1 MIQNTDSSERVDMQ
15 SIHFEKISSE
25 TKLNRMHIAAVASL
39 LADGATIPF
48 IARYR
53 KEATGSM
60 DEVFV
65 MVVRDRLEQLEKLDE
80 RRNVILRSL
89 DERELL
95 TADLSDKIG
104 SACTITS
111 LEDIYLPFR
120 PRRRT
125 RATKAREKGLEPLA
139 QRIMLQK
146 GDDPFLYALDYLDS
160 DKCVDTAE
168 DAVSGARDIIAED
181 LAHDAE
187 IRDPMRRLYW
197 DTGSYECRV
206 IPGMEQEGSKFR
218 DYFEWNE
225 SVRAAP
231 SHRVLAMRRGEEKK
245 TLSLRITVEL
255 ERALDILLSA
265 ACLNPDNSEGE
276 VISEAALDGFRRLL
290 APSMETETRL
300 RSKQAADDEAIR
312 VFASNLREL
321 LLAPPLGPK
330 GVLAI
335 DPGFRTGCKLVCL
348 SSQGTVQHNT
358 TIFPFMSETK
368 KSEAMKTVIG
378 LIEKFGQEFIAVGNG
393 TAGRETE
400 AFLGE
405 TGLREDVKVIPVN
418 ESGAS
423 VYSASSA
430 AREEFPDFDLTVRGA
445 ISIGRRL
452 QDPLAELVKID
463 PKSIGVGQYQ
473 HDVDS
478 KKLRK
483 ALDDTVESCVNSVG
497 VDLNTASPQ
506 LLSYVSGLTERVSRN
521 IVRWSEKN
529 GSFLNRQQLL
539 EVAGLGPVAF
549 EQSAGFL
556 RIRNGQNP
564 LDASGVHP
572 ESYSVVERMA
582 GSKGMIVSELMRSE
596 NARESIDLKD
606 YVDGKTGLPTLRDI
620 MKELDKP
627 GRDPRKSFQ
636 VFSFADVHDI
646 KDLEEGMI
654 LPGIVTNVTNFGA
667 FVDVGVHQDGLVHIS
682 QMADKFVRNPAD
694 IVSAGENL
702 IVRVLEVDIKRSRI
716 SLSMTSIED
725 K

>member
-1 MIQNTDSSERVDMQ
+1 MQ

-25 TKLNRMHIAAVASL
+25 TKLNRMYVAAVASL
-39 LADGATIPF
+39 LADGATVPF

-60 DEVFV
+60 DEVSV
-65 MVVRDRLEQLEKLDE
+65 MTVRDRLEQLEKLDE
-80 RRNVILRSL
+80 RRKVILRSL

-95 TADLSDKIG
+95 TAELSEKIG
-104 SACTITS
+104 NAGTLTS

-139 QRIMLQK
+139 QRILLQK
-146 GDDPFLYALDYLDS
+146 GDDPFLYALEYVDS
-160 DKCVDTAE
+160 EKGVDTVE

-181 LAHDAE
+181 LAHNAQ

-197 DTGSYECRV
+197 STGSYGCRV
-206 IPGMEQEGSKFR
+206 ISGMEQEGSKFR

-225 SVRAAP
+225 PVRTAP

-245 TLSLRITVEL
+245 FLSLRITVSF
-255 ERALDILLSA
+255 ERALDIILPA
-265 ACLNPDNSEGE
+265 VCLNPDTPEGR
-276 VISEAALDGFRRLL
+276 VISEAASDGFRRLL

-300 RSKQAADDEAIR
+300 RSKEAADEEAIR
-312 VFASNLREL
+312 VFTSNLREL
-321 LLAPPLGPK
+321 LLAAPLGPK
-330 GVLAI
+330 GVLAV

-348 SSQGTVQHNT
+348 NSQGSVQHST
-358 TIFPFMSETK
+358 TIFPFMSESK
-368 KSEAMKTVIG
+368 KSEAVKTVIE
-378 LIEKFGQEFIAVGNG
+378 LIDKFEPEFIAVGNG

-400 AFLGE
+400 AFLRE
-405 TGLREDVKVIPVN
+405 SGLQKEVKVIPVN

-423 VYSASSA
+423 IYSASKV

-478 KKLRK
+478 RKLRK

-497 VDLNTASPQ
+497 VDLNTASSQ

-521 IVRWSEKN
+521 IVKWSEEN
-529 GSFLNRQQLL
+529 GAFLNRRQLL
-539 EVAGLGPVAF
+539 KVSGLGPAAF

-564 LDASGVHP
+564 LDASAVHP

-582 GSKGMIVSELMRSE
+582 GSKGLSVAELMSSE
-596 NARESIDLKD
+596 NSRKSIDLKD
-606 YVDGKTGLPTLRDI
+606 FVDGKTGLPTLRDI
-620 MKELDKP
+620 MEELEKP

-636 VFSFADVHDI
+636 VFNFADVHDI

-667 FVDVGVHQDGLVHIS
+667 FVDIGVHQDGLVHIS
-682 QMADKFVRNPAD
+682 QMADRFVKNPAD
-694 IVSAGENL
+694 IVSAGEQL
-702 IVRVLEVDIKRSRI
+702 MVRILQVDVKRGRI
-716 SLSMTSIED
+716 SLSMTGILI
-725 K
+725 

>member
-1 MIQNTDSSERVDMQ
+1 MQN
-15 SIHFEKISSE
+15 IHFKKISFE

-39 LADGATIPF
+39 LADGASIPF

-60 DEVFV
+60 DEVSV
-65 MVVRDRLEQLEKLDE
+65 INVRDRLEQLKKLDE
-80 RRNVILRSL
+80 RRNAILRSL

-95 TADLSDKIG
+95 TAELNKKIS
-104 SACTITS
+104 SALTLAS

-139 QRIMLQK
+139 QRILLQE
-146 GDDPFLYALDYLDS
+146 GNDPFLYALEYVDS
-160 DKCVDTAE
+160 EKGVETAE
-168 DAVSGARDIIAED
+168 DAVSGARDIIAEE
-181 LAHDAE
+181 LAHGAD
-187 IRDPMRRLYW
+187 IRALMRRLYW

-206 IPGMEQEGSKFR
+206 ISGMEEEGSKFR
-218 DYFEWNE
+218 NYFEWKE
-225 SVRAAP
+225 SLRTTP
-231 SHRVLAMRRGEEKK
+231 SHRVLAMRRGEEKEI
-245 TLSLRITVEL
+245 LSLRITVSL
-255 ERALDILLSA
+255 ERALDIILSA
-265 ACLNPDNSEGE
+265 VCFNPDTHEGI
-276 VISEAALDGFRRLL
+276 VLSEAALDGFRRLL

-300 RSKQAADDEAIR
+300 RSKEAADDEAIR
-312 VFASNLREL
+312 VFTSNLREL

-330 GVLAI
+330 GVMAI

-348 SSQGTVQHNT
+348 NSQGSVQYNT
-358 TIFPFMSETK
+358 TIFPFMSEAK
-368 KSEAMKTVIG
+368 RLEAVKTVIE
-378 LIEKFGQEFIAVGNG
+378 LIEKFGPEFIAVGNG

-405 TGLREDVKVIPVN
+405 TGLRENVKVIPVN

-423 VYSASSA
+423 VYSASKV
-430 AREEFPDFDLTVRGA
+430 AREEFPNFDLTVRGA

-478 KKLRK
+478 RKLQK
-483 ALDDTVESCVNSVG
+483 ALDDTVESCVNCVG

-521 IVRWSEKN
+521 IVKWSEKN
-529 GSFLNRQQLL
+529 GSFSDRQQLL
-539 EVAGLGPVAF
+539 EVSGLGPVAF

-582 GSKGMIVSELMRSE
+582 GSKGLSVAELMESE
-596 NARESIDLKD
+596 NARESIDLNNF
-606 YVDGKTGLPTLRDI
+606 VDGRTGLPTLRDI
-620 MKELDKP
+620 MKELEKP
-627 GRDPRKSFQ
+627 GRDPRKSFLA
-636 VFSFADVHDI
+636 FSFADVHDI

-654 LPGIVTNVTNFGA
+654 LPGIVTNVTNFGV
-667 FVDVGVHQDGLVHIS
+667 FIDVGVHQDGLVHIS
-682 QMADKFVRNPAD
+682 QMSDRYVRNPAD
-694 IVSAGENL
+694 IVSAGEKL
-702 IVRVLEVDIKRSRI
+702 KVRVLEVDIKRNRI
-716 SLSMTSIED
+716 SLSMTGIES

>member
-1 MIQNTDSSERVDMQ
+1 MQ
-15 SIHFEKISSE
+15 SVHLKKISSE
-25 TKLNRMHIAAVASL
+25 TKLNRMHITAVASL
-39 LADGATIPF
+39 LADGATVPF

-60 DEVFV
+60 DEVSV
-65 MVVRDRLEQLEKLDE
+65 MTVRDRLEQLEKLDE
-80 RRNVILRSL
+80 RRNAILRSL

-95 TADLSDKIG
+95 TIGLSEKIG
-104 SACTITS
+104 NAATMAS

-139 QRIMLQK
+139 HRILLQK
-146 GDDPFLYALDYLDS
+146 GDDLLLYAVDYLDS
-160 DKCVDTAE
+160 ENGVDTVE

-181 LAHDAE
+181 LAHDAR
-187 IRDPMRRLYW
+187 IRDRMRRLYR

-206 IPGMEQEGSKFR
+206 ISGMEREGSKFR
-218 DYFEWNE
+218 DYFEWTE
-225 SVRAAP
+225 PVRTAP
-231 SHRVLAMRRGEEKK
+231 SHRILAMRRGEEKK
-245 TLSLRITVEL
+245 ILSLRITVSI
-255 ERALDILLSA
+255 ERALDIILSA
-265 ACLNPDNSEGE
+265 ACLNPDTPEGI
-276 VISEAALDGFRRLL
+276 VISEASLDGFRRLL

-300 RSKQAADDEAIR
+300 RSKEAADDEAIK
-312 VFASNLREL
+312 VFTSNLREL

-335 DPGFRTGCKLVCL
+335 DPGFRTGCKIVCL
-348 SSQGTVQHNT
+348 NSQGTVQYNT
-358 TIFPFMSETK
+358 TIFPFMSEAK
-368 KSEAMKTVIG
+368 KSEAVKTVIG
-378 LIEKFGQEFIAVGNG
+378 LIDKFEPEFIAVGNG

-405 TGLREDVKVIPVN
+405 ISLPEDVKVILVN

-423 VYSASSA
+423 IYSASVA

-478 KKLRK
+478 RKLRK

-521 IVRWSEKN
+521 IVKWSEKN
-529 GSFLNRQQLL
+529 GAFLNRQQLL
-539 EVAGLGPVAF
+539 EVAGLGQVAF

-564 LDASGVHP
+564 LDSSGVHP

-582 GSKGMIVSELMRSE
+582 GSEDLSVAQLMLSE
-596 NARESIDLKD
+596 NARESIDPRD
-606 YVDGKTGLPTLRDI
+606 FVDGKTGLPTLLDI
-620 MKELDKP
+620 MKELEKP

-682 QMADKFVRNPAD
+682 HMADRFVKNPAE
-694 IVSAGENL
+694 IVSAGEKL
-702 IVRVLEVDIKRSRI
+702 LVKVLDVDIKRNRI
-716 SLSMTSIED
+716 SLSMTGIGNLI
-725 K
+725 

>member
-1 MIQNTDSSERVDMQ
+1 MYV
-15 SIHFEKISSE
+15 
-25 TKLNRMHIAAVASL
+25 AAVASL
-39 LADGATIPF
+39 LADGATVPF

-60 DEVFV
+60 DEVSV
-65 MVVRDRLEQLEKLDE
+65 MTVRDRLEQLEKLDE
-80 RRNVILRSL
+80 RRKVILRSL

-95 TADLSDKIG
+95 TAELSEKIG
-104 SACTITS
+104 NAGTLTS

-139 QRIMLQK
+139 QRILLQK
-146 GDDPFLYALDYLDS
+146 GDDPFLYALEYVDS
-160 DKCVDTAE
+160 EKGVDTVE

-181 LAHDAE
+181 LAHNAQ

-197 DTGSYECRV
+197 STGSYGCRV
-206 IPGMEQEGSKFR
+206 ISGMEQEGSKFR

-225 SVRAAP
+225 PVRTAP

-245 TLSLRITVEL
+245 FLSLRITVSF
-255 ERALDILLSA
+255 ERALDIILPA
-265 ACLNPDNSEGE
+265 VCLNPDTPEGR
-276 VISEAALDGFRRLL
+276 VISEAASDGFRRLL

-300 RSKQAADDEAIR
+300 RSKEAADEEAIR
-312 VFASNLREL
+312 VFTSNLREL
-321 LLAPPLGPK
+321 LLAAPLGPK
-330 GVLAI
+330 GVLAV

-348 SSQGTVQHNT
+348 NSQGSVQHST
-358 TIFPFMSETK
+358 TIFPFMSESK
-368 KSEAMKTVIG
+368 KSEAVKTVIE
-378 LIEKFGQEFIAVGNG
+378 LIDKFEPEFIAVGNG

-400 AFLGE
+400 AFLRE
-405 TGLREDVKVIPVN
+405 SGLQKEVKVIPVN

-423 VYSASSA
+423 IYSASKV

-478 KKLRK
+478 RKLRK

-497 VDLNTASPQ
+497 VDLNTASSQ

-521 IVRWSEKN
+521 IVKWSEEN
-529 GSFLNRQQLL
+529 GAFLNRRQLL
-539 EVAGLGPVAF
+539 KVSGLGPAAF

-564 LDASGVHP
+564 LDASAVHP

-582 GSKGMIVSELMRSE
+582 GSKGLSVAELMSSE
-596 NARESIDLKD
+596 NSRKSIDLKD
-606 YVDGKTGLPTLRDI
+606 FVDGKTGLPTLRDI
-620 MKELDKP
+620 MEELEKP

-636 VFSFADVHDI
+636 VFNFADVHDI

-667 FVDVGVHQDGLVHIS
+667 FVDIGVHQDGLVHIS
-682 QMADKFVRNPAD
+682 QMADRFVKNPAD
-694 IVSAGENL
+694 IVSAGEQL
-702 IVRVLEVDIKRSRI
+702 MVRILQVDVKRGRI
-716 SLSMTSIED
+716 SLSMTGILI
-725 K
+725 

>member
-1 MIQNTDSSERVDMQ
+1 
-15 SIHFEKISSE
+15 
-25 TKLNRMHIAAVASL
+25 MHVAAVASL
-39 LADGATIPF
+39 LADGATVPF

-60 DEVFV
+60 DEVSV
-65 MVVRDRLEQLEKLDE
+65 MTVRDRLEQLGKLDE
-80 RRNVILRSL
+80 RRKVILRSL

-95 TADLSDKIG
+95 TAELSEKIG
-104 SACTITS
+104 NAGTLTS

-139 QRIMLQK
+139 QRILLQK
-146 GDDPFLYALDYLDS
+146 GDDPFLYALEYLDS
-160 DKCVDTAE
+160 EKSVDTAE

-181 LAHDAE
+181 LAHDAQ
-187 IRDPMRRLYW
+187 IRAPMRRFYW
-197 DTGSYECRV
+197 STGSYECRV
-206 IPGMEQEGSKFR
+206 IKGMEQEGSKFR

-225 SVRAAP
+225 SVRTAP

-245 TLSLRITVEL
+245 FLSLRITVSL
-255 ERALDILLSA
+255 ERALDIILPA
-265 ACLNPDNSEGE
+265 VCLNPDTPEGKI
-276 VISEAALDGFRRLL
+276 ISEAALDGFRRLL
-290 APSMETETRL
+290 APSMETEIRL
-300 RSKQAADDEAIR
+300 RSKEAADEEAIR
-312 VFASNLREL
+312 VFTSNLREL
-321 LLAPPLGPK
+321 LLAAPLGPK
-330 GVLAI
+330 GVLAV

-348 SSQGTVQHNT
+348 NSQGSVQHST
-358 TIFPFMSETK
+358 TIFPFMSESR
-368 KSEAMKTVIG
+368 KSEAVKTVIE
-378 LIEKFGQEFIAVGNG
+378 LIDKFAPEFIAVGNG

-400 AFLGE
+400 AFLRE
-405 TGLREDVKVIPVN
+405 AGLQKEVKVIPVN

-423 VYSASSA
+423 IYSASKV

-478 KKLRK
+478 RKLRK

-506 LLSYVSGLTERVSRN
+506 LLAYVSGLTERVSRN
-521 IVRWSEKN
+521 IVKWSDEN
-529 GSFLNRQQLL
+529 GAFLSRRQLL
-539 EVAGLGPVAF
+539 KVSGLGPAAF

-564 LDASGVHP
+564 LDASAVHP

-582 GSKGMIVSELMRSE
+582 ESKGLSVAELMSSE
-596 NARESIDLKD
+596 NSRKSIDLKVF
-606 YVDGKTGLPTLRDI
+606 VDGKTGLPTLRDI
-620 MKELDKP
+620 MKELEKP

-646 KDLEEGMI
+646 KDLKEGMI

-667 FVDVGVHQDGLVHIS
+667 FVDIGVHQDGLVHIS
-682 QMADKFVRNPAD
+682 QMADKFVKNPAD
-694 IVSAGENL
+694 IVSAGEQL
-702 IVRVLEVDIKRSRI
+702 MVRVLQVDVKRGRI
-716 SLSMTSIED
+716 SLSMTGIENNQVLSSARLR
-725 K
+725 

>member
-1 MIQNTDSSERVDMQ
+1 
-15 SIHFEKISSE
+15 
-25 TKLNRMHIAAVASL
+25 MHVAAVASL
-39 LADGATIPF
+39 LADGATVPF

-60 DEVFV
+60 DEVSV
-65 MVVRDRLEQLEKLDE
+65 MTVRDRLEQLEKLDE
-80 RRNVILRSL
+80 RRKVILRSL

-95 TADLSDKIG
+95 TAGLSEKIG
-104 SACTITS
+104 NAATLTS

-139 QRIMLQK
+139 QRILLQK
-146 GDDPFLYALDYLDS
+146 GDDPFLYALEYLDS
-160 DKCVDTAE
+160 EKGVDTAE

-181 LAHDAE
+181 LAHNAQ

-197 DTGSYECRV
+197 STGSYGCRV
-206 IPGMEQEGSKFR
+206 ISGMEQEGSKFR

-225 SVRAAP
+225 PVRTAP

-245 TLSLRITVEL
+245 FLSLRITVSF
-255 ERALDILLSA
+255 ERALDIILPA
-265 ACLNPDNSEGE
+265 VCLNPDTPEGR
-276 VISEAALDGFRRLL
+276 VISEAASDGFRRLL

-300 RSKQAADDEAIR
+300 RSKEAADEEAIR
-312 VFASNLREL
+312 VFTSNLREL
-321 LLAPPLGPK
+321 LLAAPLGPK
-330 GVLAI
+330 GVLAV

-348 SSQGTVQHNT
+348 NSQGSVQHST
-358 TIFPFMSETK
+358 TIFPFMSESK
-368 KSEAMKTVIG
+368 KSEAVKTVIE
-378 LIEKFGQEFIAVGNG
+378 LIDKFEPEFIAVGNG

-400 AFLGE
+400 AFLRE
-405 TGLREDVKVIPVN
+405 SGLQKEVKVIPVN

-423 VYSASSA
+423 IYSASKV

-478 KKLRK
+478 RKLRK

-521 IVRWSEKN
+521 IVKWSEEN
-529 GSFLNRQQLL
+529 GAFLNRRQLL
-539 EVAGLGPVAF
+539 KVSGLGPAAF

-564 LDASGVHP
+564 LDSSAVHP

-582 GSKGMIVSELMRSE
+582 GSKGLSVAELMSSE
-596 NARESIDLKD
+596 NSRESIDLKVF
-606 YVDGKTGLPTLRDI
+606 VDGKTGLPTLRDI
-620 MKELDKP
+620 MKELEKP

-636 VFSFADVHDI
+636 VFNFADVHDI

-667 FVDVGVHQDGLVHIS
+667 FVDIGVHQDGLVHIS
-682 QMADKFVRNPAD
+682 QMADRFVKNPAD
-694 IVSAGENL
+694 IVSAGEQL
-702 IVRVLEVDIKRSRI
+702 KVRVLQVDVKRGRI
-716 SLSMTSIED
+716 SLSMTGISI
-725 K
+725 

>member
-1 MIQNTDSSERVDMQ
+1 MIMQ
-15 SIHFEKISSE
+15 SVHLKKISSE
-25 TKLNRMHIAAVASL
+25 TKLNRMHITAVASL
-39 LADGATIPF
+39 LADGATVPF

-60 DEVFV
+60 DEVSV
-65 MVVRDRLEQLEKLDE
+65 MTVRDRLEQLEKLDE
-80 RRNVILRSL
+80 RRNAILRSL

-95 TADLSDKIG
+95 TIGLSEKIG
-104 SACTITS
+104 NAATMAS

-139 QRIMLQK
+139 HRILLQK
-146 GDDPFLYALDYLDS
+146 GDDLLLYAVDYLDS
-160 DKCVDTAE
+160 ENGVDTVE

-181 LAHDAE
+181 LAHDAR
-187 IRDPMRRLYW
+187 IRDRMRRLYR

-206 IPGMEQEGSKFR
+206 ISGMEREGSKFR
-218 DYFEWNE
+218 DYFEWTE
-225 SVRAAP
+225 PVRTAP
-231 SHRVLAMRRGEEKK
+231 SHRILAMRRGEEKK
-245 TLSLRITVEL
+245 ILSLRITVSI
-255 ERALDILLSA
+255 ERALDIILSA
-265 ACLNPDNSEGE
+265 ACLNPDTPEGI
-276 VISEAALDGFRRLL
+276 VISEASLDGFRRLL

-300 RSKQAADDEAIR
+300 RSKEAADDEAIK
-312 VFASNLREL
+312 VFTSNLREL

-335 DPGFRTGCKLVCL
+335 DPGFRTGCKIVCL
-348 SSQGTVQHNT
+348 NSQGTVQYNT
-358 TIFPFMSETK
+358 TIFPFMSEAK
-368 KSEAMKTVIG
+368 KSEAVKTVIG
-378 LIEKFGQEFIAVGNG
+378 LIDKFEPEFIAVGNG

-405 TGLREDVKVIPVN
+405 ISLPEDVKVILVN

-423 VYSASSA
+423 IYSASVA

-478 KKLRK
+478 RKLRK

-521 IVRWSEKN
+521 IVKWSEKN
-529 GSFLNRQQLL
+529 GAFLNRQQLL
-539 EVAGLGPVAF
+539 EVAGLGQVAF

-564 LDASGVHP
+564 LDSSGVHP

-582 GSKGMIVSELMRSE
+582 GSEDLSVAQLMLSE
-596 NARESIDLKD
+596 NARESIDPRD
-606 YVDGKTGLPTLRDI
+606 FVDGKTGLPTLLDI
-620 MKELDKP
+620 MKELEKP

-682 QMADKFVRNPAD
+682 HMADRFVKNPAE
-694 IVSAGENL
+694 IVSAGEKL
-702 IVRVLEVDIKRSRI
+702 LVKVLDVDIKRNRI
-716 SLSMTSIED
+716 SLSMTGIGNLI
-725 K
+725 

>member
-1 MIQNTDSSERVDMQ
+1 MQN
-15 SIHFEKISSE
+15 IHFEKISFE
-25 TKLNRMHIAAVASL
+25 TKLNRTHIAAVASL
-39 LADGATIPF
+39 LTDGATVPF

-60 DEVFV
+60 DEVSV
-65 MVVRDRLEQLEKLDE
+65 MTVRDRLGQLIKLDE
-80 RRNVILRSL
+80 RRNAILRSL

-95 TADLSDKIG
+95 TAELSEKIG
-104 SACTITS
+104 NAGTLAS

-139 QRIMLQK
+139 HRILLQK
-146 GDDPFLYALDYLDS
+146 GDDPLLYAIDYLDS
-160 DKCVDTAE
+160 EKGVDTAE
-168 DAVSGARDIIAED
+168 DAISGARDIIAED
-181 LAHDAE
+181 LAHDAR
-187 IRDPMRRLYW
+187 IRDRMRRLYW

-206 IPGMEQEGSKFR
+206 ISGMEQEGSKFR
-218 DYFEWNE
+218 DYFEWTE
-225 SVRAAP
+225 PVRTAP
-231 SHRVLAMRRGEEKK
+231 SHRVLAMRRGFDKK
-245 TLSLRITVEL
+245 ILSLRITVSL
-255 ERALDILLSA
+255 EIALDIILST
-265 ACLNPDNSEGE
+265 ACLNPDTPEGI
-276 VISEAALDGFRRLL
+276 VVSEASLDGFRRLL

-300 RSKQAADDEAIR
+300 RSKEAADDEAIR
-312 VFASNLREL
+312 VFNSNLREL

-348 SSQGTVQHNT
+348 NSQGAVQYNT
-358 TIFPFMSETK
+358 TIFPFMSEAK
-368 KSEAMKTVIG
+368 KSEAVKTVIG
-378 LIEKFGQEFIAVGNG
+378 LIEKFGQEFVAVGNG

-400 AFLGE
+400 TFLGE
-405 TGLREDVKVIPVN
+405 AGLQENVKVILVN

-423 VYSASSA
+423 IYSASSA

-506 LLSYVSGLTERVSRN
+506 LLAYVSGITERVSRN
-521 IVRWSEKN
+521 IVKWSEKN
-529 GSFLNRQQLL
+529 GAFLNRRQLL
-539 EVAGLGPVAF
+539 KVAGLGQVAF

-564 LDASGVHP
+564 LDSSGVHP

-582 GSKGMIVSELMRSE
+582 GSKSLSVAELMRSQ
-596 NARESIDLKD
+596 NVRKSIDLKD
-606 YVDGKTGLPTLRDI
+606 FLDCKTGLPTLRDI
-620 MKELDKP
+620 MKELEKP

-636 VFSFADVHDI
+636 VFSFGNVHDI

-682 QMADKFVRNPAD
+682 QMADRFVKNPAD
-694 IVSAGENL
+694 IVSAGEKL
-702 IVRVLEVDIKRSRI
+702 MVRVLEVDIKRNRI
-716 SLSMTSIED
+716 SFSMTGIESSSALS
-725 K
+725 

>member
-1 MIQNTDSSERVDMQ
+1 MQ
-15 SIHFEKISSE
+15 SIHFDKISFE

-39 LADGATIPF
+39 LADGATVPF

-60 DEVFV
+60 NEVSV
-65 MVVRDRLEQLEKLDE
+65 ITVRNRLDQLEKLDE
-80 RRNVILRSL
+80 RREVILRSL

-95 TADLSDKIG
+95 TAELREKISSARTLSF
-104 SACTITS
+104 

-139 QRIMLQK
+139 QRILLQK
-146 GDDPFLYALDYLDS
+146 GDDPFLYALEYLDS
-160 DKCVDTAE
+160 EKGVETAQ
-168 DAVSGARDIIAED
+168 DAVSGARDIIAEE
-181 LAHDAE
+181 LAHDSG

-206 IPGMEQEGSKFR
+206 ISGMEVKGSKFR
-218 DYFEWNE
+218 NYFEWNE
-225 SVRAAP
+225 SLRTTP

-245 TLSLRITVEL
+245 FLSLRITVSL
-255 ERALDILLSA
+255 EKALDIILSA
-265 ACLNPDNSEGE
+265 ACLNPDTSEGQ

-290 APSMETETRL
+290 APSIETETRL
-300 RSKQAADDEAIR
+300 RSKEAADDEAIR
-312 VFASNLREL
+312 VFTSNLREL
-321 LLAPPLGPK
+321 LLAAPLGPK
-330 GVLAI
+330 SVLAI

-348 SSQGTVQHNT
+348 NSQGSVQCNT
-358 TIFPFMSETK
+358 TIFPFMSEAK
-368 KSEAMKTVIG
+368 RLEAVKTVIG
-378 LIEKFGQEFIAVGNG
+378 LIEEFGPKFIAVGNG

-405 TGLREDVKVIPVN
+405 IGLREDVKVIPVN

-423 VYSASSA
+423 VYSASKV
-430 AREEFPDFDLTVRGA
+430 AREEFPDYDLTVRGA

-452 QDPLAELVKID
+452 QDPLAELVKVD

-473 HDVDS
+473 HDVDGR
-478 KKLRK
+478 KLQK

-521 IVRWSEKN
+521 IVKWSEKN
-529 GSFLNRQQLL
+529 GSFSNRQQLL
-539 EVAGLGPVAF
+539 EVPGLGPVAF

-556 RIRNGQNP
+556 RIRNGLNP

-582 GSKGMIVSELMRSE
+582 GSKGLSIAELMESE

-606 YVDGKTGLPTLRDI
+606 FVNGRTGLPTLRDI
-620 MKELDKP
+620 MKELEKP
-627 GRDPRKSFQ
+627 GRDPRKSFL

-646 KDLEEGMI
+646 KDIEEGMI
-654 LPGIVTNVTNFGA
+654 LPGIVTNVTNFGV
-667 FVDVGVHQDGLVHIS
+667 FIDVGVHQDGLVHIS
-682 QMADKFVRNPAD
+682 QMADEYVRNPAD
-694 IVSAGENL
+694 IVSTGEKL
-702 IVRVLEVDIKRSRI
+702 TVRVLEVDIKRSRI
-716 SLSMTSIED
+716 SLSMTGIKSE
-725 K
+725 